1 MEKKMSSLIDTAK
14 IVYDLAK
21 KGMSIDL
28 QEKLMQLRE
37 EALELQEENLTL
49 KKENLQL
56 KEKIELQETLKFDR
70 KVYFRE
76 GDRIPFCPYCYEK
89 SNLLIHLSGP
99 PDDQGGEEFIYGCQE
114 CQTQYKTVGDGDF
127 IIWSGRWLKK

>member
-1 MEKKMSSLIDTAK
+1 MSSLIDTAK

-37 EALELQEENLTL
+37 EALKLQEENLNL
-49 KKENLQL
+49 KNENLKM
-56 KEKIELQETLKFDR
+56 KEKIELQETLKFNR
-70 KVYFRE
+70 NVYFRD
-76 GDRIPFCPYCYEK
+76 GDEIPFCPYCYEK

-99 PDDQGGEEFIYGCQE
+99 VKGDSGFYSYKCQE
-114 CQTQYKTVGDGDF
+114 CMTEYIAKGEDDF
-127 IIWSGRWLKK
+127 SIWSGRWHGK